1 MQYGGGEKTVV
12 DMHTGKE
19 LTQDDE
25 LSDFAQTKLTC
36 TLYSDRLKPDF
47 PFGSARYLTSGTNT

>member
-1 MQYGGGEKTVV
+1 MQYGGGNKQVV

-19 LTQDDE
+19 LTQADE

-36 TLYSDRLKPDF
+36 TLYSDLLKPDF
-47 PFGSARYLTSGTNT
+47 PFGSAKYLTSRTVT